1 MSEERD
7 YNEELEAIFGKSTD
21 LRVAYKD
28 SGMYPSQIIL
38 DRNMFLRRIVK
49 VCVAGI
55 GLALACLMVLSFGLN
70 KAANKDPISLA
81 FLLSPENSVV
91 ELQQTSLPSI
101 TEKDVLKFASDKVK
115 EFHKIS
121 FTDYIEYITS
131 LEDEFTNQRAFD
143 NYQLQMMNSKLI
155 DQITSRKLTSWS
167 EPTSAPRIVDFD
179 EDNYIWHI
187 QMTVDWF
194 MGGGNY
200 STNGREYQIDLIIHS
215 VSRDKNIRGLA
226 VDSYFLKSVRG

>member
-1 MSEERD
+1 MVTVDNS
-7 YNEELEAIFGKSTD
+7 LETRKKYRHGDRETDKKESTTKTKVESANKTTPEQD
-21 LRVAYKD
+21 AGMKD
-28 SGMYPSQIIL
+28 TKKKAQE
-38 DRNMFLRRIVK
+38 
-49 VCVAGI
+49 
-55 GLALACLMVLSFGLN
+55 LN

-187 QMTVDWF
+187 QMTFDWF